1 MERVNQSRII
11 RKSILEKFLKQ
22 IESNPKPNPDLEQY
36 PTSIKT
42 AAKILHLIAYSN
54 LDLVGKT
61 VLDLGCGTGRFA
73 LGAAF
78 LGAQKVVG
86 VDLDTSAIN
95 LAKKYSQKLKLN
107 KITSWIN
114 GDIATI
120 SGQFDTVVQ
129 NPPFGIQKNH
139 ADRKFLK
146 KALEV
151 GKKIYSIHSHPFNDN
166 NLNSFFRKNPEAI
179 KQVHPSPFLKK
190 FIEKNNGSVCAV
202 YSMLLS
208 IPKIFDFHKKRIHSF
223 IVDLYSIEKSS

>member
-22 IESNPKPNPDLEQY
+22 IEANPRPKAKLEQY
-36 PTSIKT
+36 PTSIKI
-42 AAKILHLIAYSN
+42 AAKTLHLIAYSN
-54 LDLVGKT
+54 LDILGKS

-86 VDLDTSAIN
+86 IDLDNTAVK
-95 LAKKYSQKLKLN
+95 LARKYAQKLKLN
-107 KITSWIN
+107 NNTSWIH
-114 GDIATI
+114 GDISTI

-129 NPPFGIQKNH
+129 NPPFGIQKRY
-139 ADRKFLK
+139 ADRRFLK

-166 NLNSFFRKNPEAI
+166 NLLSLLKNNPEAI
-179 KQVHPSPFLKK
+179 VQIPPSPFFRKY
-190 FIEKNNGSVCAV
+190 IEENNASVRAV
-202 YSMLLS
+202 YSMLMS
-208 IPKIFDFHKKRIHSF
+208 IPKMFDFHKKQIHSF
-223 IVDLYSIEKSS
+223 IIDLYSIEKN

>member
-1 MERVNQSRII
+1 MERVNQARII

-22 IESNPKPNPDLEQY
+22 IEANPKPKAILEQY

-54 LDLVGKT
+54 LDILGKNI
-61 VLDLGCGTGRFA
+61 LDLGCGTGRFA

-86 VDLDTSAIN
+86 IDLDNSAIK
-95 LAKKYSQKLKLN
+95 LARNYAQKLKLDKN
-107 KITSWIN
+107 TSWIN
-114 GDIATI
+114 GDISTI

-129 NPPFGIQKNH
+129 NPPFGIQKRY

-151 GKKIYSIHSHPFNDN
+151 GKKIYSIHSHPFTDN
-166 NLNSFFRKNPEAI
+166 NLISLLKNNPEAI
-179 KQVHPSPFLKK
+179 VQIPPSPFFRKY
-190 FIEKNNGSVCAV
+190 IEENNGSVCAV
-202 YSMLLS
+202 YSMLMS
-208 IPKIFDFHKKRIHSF
+208 IPKMFDFHKKQIHSF
-223 IVDLYSIEKSS
+223 IIDLYSIKKN